1 MSAAVFSTE
10 VRVNEDYEVSDKTKK
25 QNIKK
30 TTAKH
35 EKTQESLCFVSS
47 VCTMIII
54 IAIIIIII
62 IIIKQLTFK

>member
-1 MSAAVFSTE
+1 M
-10 VRVNEDYEVSDKTKK
+10 RDKTKK
-25 QNIKK
+25 QNINK

-35 EKTQESLCFVSS
+35 EKTQESLCFVSL

-62 IIIKQLTFK
+62 IMKIVIIIMIIIIIIIKQLTFQ